1 LNKKMAT
8 IKQKK
13 FVRGIF
19 KNVRKDKKKSLGK
32 IAREAGYSEGSSR
45 QPGRI
50 MRAKGT
56 RELADKIG
64 LTEEFLLTCL
74 KEDIKAK
81 PKKREREL
89 DMGFK
94 IHGSYAPEKHE
105 VEGELPF
112 KVIIEKGDPT
122 KKDEK

>member
-1 LNKKMAT
+1 MAT
-8 IKQKK
+8 KKQKK
-13 FVRGIF
+13 FVRGVF
-19 KNVRKDKKKSLGK
+19 KNVGRGEKKSLGK
-32 IAREAGYSEGSSR
+32 IARESGYSEGSSE

-50 MRAKGT
+50 IRAKGT
-56 RELADKIG
+56 RDLANKLGI
-64 LTEEFLLTCL
+64 TEQFLLTCL

-81 PKKREREL
+81 KGDRGREL

-105 VEGELPF
+105 IEPGELPI

-122 KKDEK
+122 KGTRKKS